1 MSFFRISKQSFLILA
16 FLLSAL
22 LVHAQKSTQ
31 KQLEEKKADIKKEL
45 KEINALLF
53 TNKQNKAAVFSD
65 VENLSYK
72 IERKQELIKL
82 TNQQINLLNQEI
94 EDNSK
99 FIEKLEKDLFEVKE
113 AYKEMILKSF
123 KSKSGK
129 NRLMFILSSETFF
142 QAFKRTQYIK
152 QYSLFRKNQAKKIGL
167 ISAELKE
174 IKKELLYKRDLKQG
188 LLTKN
193 RSTQKTLESE
203 KKEAKNI
210 ISKLRNK
217 EKKYKRNIIAKEKES
232 QKIDKQI
239 DKLIR
244 EAIARSNKNKSS
256 KNSKGFNLTPEA
268 KALAK
273 KFELNKGKL
282 PWPVSRGVVIQK
294 FGTQPHPVVKTAK
307 IKSNGIVIATEK
319 SQKVKTVFEGSV
331 LSVLQFRGSNPT
343 VLVQHGNYIT
353 AYKNLS
359 KVFVSKGDKVS
370 SNQYIGEVFTNSS
383 TGKSSIQFSI
393 FQKTTPLNPLLWILK
408 MN

>member
-273 KFELNKGKL
+273 KIELNKGKL